1 MGCRHLTEEIV
12 NAQEREEERRA
23 ELSEQHR
30 IRLEKMEALRARGID
45 PFGGR
50 YEQTHHAREILEHYE
65 ALEEQKVSIAGR
77 IMAKRVMG
85 KAAFCHVQDL
95 SGQIQ
100 AYIRR
105 DDVGEEAYALF
116 KSLDLGDLVGIEGK
130 VFKTKTGEISV
141 HAQAFVLLSKALRP
155 LPEKWHGLK
164 DVEMRYRQRHVDLI
178 VNPEVKDVFITR
190 SRVIQEIRSYLT
202 EKGFLEV
209 ETPTLHNVAAGAAA
223 RPFITHHNALD
234 IDLYMRIALEL
245 HLKRLIV
252 GGLERV
258 FELGRVFR
266 NEGIDTRHNPEF
278 TLMELYQAYADYH
291 DIMDLTEDLIR
302 SVSRKVRGTAK
313 VMYQGQEIDLES
325 PWRRVSMAQ
334 LVKEYTGADYEAW
347 PDAAAARQAAGEL
360 GVAVAADASRGRVLQ
375 AIFDEKVEEKLI
387 QPTFVMDHPI
397 EVSPLA
403 KRKADNPDLTDRFEL
418 FMTGR
423 EYANAFSELND
434 PVDQRQ
440 RFLRQME
447 ERAKGDEE
455 AQMMDE
461 DFVAA
466 LEQGM
471 PPTGGLGIGIDRLV
485 MLLTDAPSIR
495 DVILFPTL
503 RPLDKSGAPK
513 VPEKAAAEESKKAM
527 EVIDFSK
534 VEIEPLFQEFVD
546 FETFAKSDFR
556 AVKVKAC
563 EAVPKSKKLLKFLL
577 EDGTEKDRVILSGI
591 HEYYEPEELIGK
603 TLIAITN
610 LPPRKMMGID
620 SCGMIISAVHQEE
633 GRERLHLLM
642 VDDHI
647 PAGAKLY

>member
-1 MGCRHLTEEIV
+1 MLTEEIM
-12 NAQEREEERRA
+12 NAEMSEEARRA

-30 IRLEKMEALRARGID
+30 VRMEKMEALRAQGID

-50 YEQTHHAREILEHYE
+50 YEQTHHAREILDNYE
-65 ALEEQKVSIAGR
+65 EMEGRTVSVAGR

-85 KAAFCHVQDL
+85 KAAFCHIQDL

-100 AYIRR
+100 FYIRR
-105 DDVGEEAYALF
+105 DDVGEEPYAVF
-116 KSLDLGDLVGIEGK
+116 KSLDLGDIVGVTGK
-130 VFKTKTGEISV
+130 VFKTKTGETSV
-141 HAQAFVLLSKALRP
+141 HADAFVLLSKALRP

-164 DVEMRYRQRHVDLI
+164 DVETRYRQRHLDLI
-178 VNPEVKDVFITR
+178 ANPEVKDVFITR
-190 SRVIQEIRSYLT
+190 SRVIQEIRNYLAG
-202 EKGFLEV
+202 KDFLEV

-258 FELGRVFR
+258 YELGRVFR

-291 DIMDLTEDLIR
+291 DIMDLTEDMIR
-302 SVSRKVRGTAK
+302 TICLKVKGTAK
-313 VMYQGQEIDLES
+313 LTYQGQEIDLES

-334 LVKEYTGADYEAW
+334 LVKEHTGEDYHAW
-347 PDAAAARQAAGEL
+347 SDDEAARQAAARQ
-360 GVAVAADASRGRVLQ
+360 GVEVAEDATRGRVLQ
-375 AIFDEKVEEKLI
+375 AIFDEKVEERLI

-397 EVSPLA
+397 DVSPLA
-403 KRKADNPDLTDRFEL
+403 KKKVDFPELTDRFEL

-423 EYANAFSELND
+423 EYGNAFSELND

-440 RFLRQME
+440 RFMKQME

-503 RPLDKSGAPK
+503 RPLDK
-513 VPEKAAAEESKKAM
+513 
-527 EVIDFSK
+527 
-534 VEIEPLFQEFVD
+534 
-546 FETFAKSDFR
+546 
-556 AVKVKAC
+556 
-563 EAVPKSKKLLKFLL
+563 
-577 EDGTEKDRVILSGI
+577 
-591 HEYYEPEELIGK
+591 
-603 TLIAITN
+603 
-610 LPPRKMMGID
+610 
-620 SCGMIISAVHQEE
+620 
-633 GRERLHLLM
+633 
-642 VDDHI
+642 
-647 PAGAKLY
+647 

>member
-527 EVIDFSK
+527 EAIDFSK